1 MRVLLLSLFL
11 INAAFCLE
19 ANNNNDDK
27 NTEIYYSWILGNPGD
42 YQLPDESVLD
52 GGVLL
57 AGGSTDQDNA
67 MIWFL
72 NKARGGDVIVFR
84 NGRNASVSEY
94 PTADAYNIYLY
105 SELGV
110 KVDSVETIFLN
121 SRNVANNLEVV
132 DKVKKAEAVFF
143 TGMILIFM
151 AYY

>member
-1 MRVLLLSLFL
+1 MRILLLSLL
-11 INAAFCLE
+11 LVGTALCAYADSNE
-19 ANNNNDDK
+19 DK
-27 NTEIYYSWILGNPGD
+27 NTEIYFSWILGNPGD
-42 YQLPDESVLD
+42 FKLPDESVLD
-52 GGVLL
+52 GGILL

-94 PTADAYNIYLY
+94 PTADAYNSYLY

-110 KVDSVETIFLN
+110 RVDSVETIFLN

-143 TGMILIFM
+143 TGMLKFII
-151 AYY
+151 